1 LFSLPASVVAL
12 LSTVGNVMLEN
23 NVKSICWA
31 GLNLSGRSL
40 ATPVLQYAYHSLL
53 REMFPHI
60 NHKKMIVFLQ

>member
-23 NVKSICWA
+23 NVKSICWD
-31 GLNLSGRSL
+31 LSGRSL

>member
-1 LFSLPASVVAL
+1 
-12 LSTVGNVMLEN
+12 MLEN